1 MEQSISKV
9 EQTKK
14 VRNTVGFL
22 LTVVMIG
29 LTIFVLY
36 IQNEN
41 YMTIETSTDLALTSN
56 VKQSENYR
64 HYVKKYSDTK
74 AKLAE
79 TQTRLSKMTLE
90 LELVSKELESTKSV
104 LSDTQN
110 LLAQAQEE
118 NDVLK
123 NNPQASAKLQK
134 IRAAAKTSNQVVEKN
149 LQDLQKKNQAYGGEL
164 AKLQNDLNSYQ
175 TNVEDLEKGKEIIQ
189 EFKMKIRAV
198 KDKMNDLKREARL
211 AKIAAQDEHDRQMA
225 ILGNNGYL
233 LKDGESKAVAK
244 AQEKSVEID
253 VQFVP

>member
-1 MEQSISKV
+1 MEQPINKA
-9 EQTKK
+9 EQSKK

-41 YMTIETSTDLALTSN
+41 YMTIESSTDLALNSN

-110 LLAQAQEE
+110 LLAQTQEE
-118 NDVLK
+118 NNVLK
-123 NNPQASAKLQK
+123 GDPTAAAKLQK
-134 IRAAAKTSNQVVEKN
+134 IRTAARASGQIVEKN
-149 LQDLQKKNQAYGGEL
+149 LQDLQKKNQAYSGEL
-164 AKLQNDLNSYQ
+164 AQLQNDLNNYQ
-175 TNVEDLEKGKEIIQ
+175 TNVNDLEEGKAIIQ
-189 EFKMKIRAV
+189 QFKLKIRAV
-198 KDKMNDLKREARL
+198 KEKMNDLKREARL
-211 AKIAAQDEHDRQMA
+211 AKIAAQDEHDRQMV

-233 LKDGESKAVAK
+233 IKDGQSKAVAK